1 MDTKLLPSHHRWHP
15 WRTLREQYPHL
26 RVVTT
31 RHLPAGRHGHH
42 DGRYIWI
49 CAGLTQVQRRCAL
62 THELIH
68 VERGIF
74 PADAAEEALVERLT
88 ALRMITFEELLSAF
102 RWDRHPDPAEMA
114 EELWVTIDVLD
125 TRMRH
130 LDPIEV
136 ADLEYQLG
144 GDWSYARAEPR
155 HESA

>member
-1 MDTKLLPSHHRWHP
+1 M
-15 WRTLREQYPHL
+15 
-26 RVVTT
+26 
-31 RHLPAGRHGHH
+31 
-42 DGRYIWI
+42 
-49 CAGLTQVQRRCAL
+49 

-144 GDWSYARAEPR
+144 GDWSYARTEPR